1 MIVVM
6 DCGFGENKGYYYLF
20 IDFKICFYRVI
31 FKKLVVN

>member
-6 DCGFGENKGYYYLF
+6 DCGFGENKGVIIFSL
-20 IDFKICFYRVI
+20 IFKICFYRVI